1 MSLCYSSSSQ
11 QQGVLFQLIFIKNN
25 FKKQNNNWGF
35 NFKKNQEPNINSLS
49 SSFSKILQNLETIVL
64 NIEFFHES
72 IHGIST
78 DNIKRDVND
87 AY

>member
-1 MSLCYSSSSQ
+1 MCSSSPSQ
-11 QQGVLFQLIFIKNN
+11 QQGVLFELIFTKNN

-35 NFKKNQEPNINSLS
+35 IFKKNQETNISLS
-49 SSFSKILQNLETIVL
+49 SSFSKISQNLEMIVL

-72 IHGIST
+72 IHGVSI

-87 AY
+87 VY